1 MKMNKFLIA
10 GAAIAVMSLSNA
22 YAQEAPSNNQQEMNP
37 TVQKTLNTVGGF
49 FGNLVQSAKNV
60 GGTVVDGAK
69 TIANSEGAQNI
80 KKGAKYVADT
90 AVDGAKAV
98 ANSEVGQSVTDTS
111 VKGAKYVAE
120 TATDGAKVVASTAVK
135 GAKAV
140 SKGYKDATK
149 TSTEEPKVEAASVS
163 TVEQP
168 QSNTSLSEGVE
179 AAKSKIG
186 SMISF
191 LRDKATNNTNEND
204 NAPKMK

>member
-22 YAQEAPSNNQQEMNP
+22 YAQEAPNNQQEINP

-80 KKGAKYVADT
+80 KKGAKYVA
-90 AVDGAKAV
+90 
-98 ANSEVGQSVTDTS
+98 
-111 VKGAKYVAE
+111 E
-120 TATDGAKVVASTAVK
+120 TATDGAKVIANTAVK

-140 SKGYKDATK
+140 SKGYK
-149 TSTEEPKVEAASVS
+149 VS
-163 TVEQP
+163 ARVHAY
-168 QSNTSLSEGVE
+168 LW
-179 AAKSKIG
+179 
-186 SMISF
+186 
-191 LRDKATNNTNEND
+191 NN
-204 NAPKMK
+204 PVGK

>member
-10 GAAIAVMSLSNA
+10 GAAIAAMSFSSA
-22 YAQEAPSNNQQEMNP
+22 YAQEAPSNQQEMNP
-37 TVQKTLNTVGGF
+37 TMQKTLGAVGGF
-49 FGNLVQSAKNV
+49 FGNLVQGAKAV

-90 AVDGAKAV
+90 ATDGAKYV
-98 ANSEVGQSVTDTS
+98 ANSEIGQSVADTS

-140 SKGYKDATK
+140 SKGYKEATK
-149 TSTEEPKVEAASVS
+149 PTVEEPKIEAASVS
-163 TVEQP
+163 NVEQP
-168 QSNTSLSEGVE
+168 QSNTSLSDGVE

-191 LRDKATNNTNEND
+191 LRDKASSNTTEND
-204 NAPKMK
+204 NTPKMK